1 MIYCINPDC
10 KQRQNPENLECCQ
23 TCGTSLLIHER
34 YRLLEP
40 LRPLDPRTYTD
51 IFEVDDGGTRRVI
64 KVLKDSSPQLV
75 EGFEREAL
83 TLELLAHPG
92 IPKVDLDG
100 YFTFTPSNSTR
111 ELHCLVMEKIEG
123 QNLEQW
129 LGKEGPIP
137 SQSLALNWLRQL
149 IEILEQV
156 HKSGF
161 FHRDIK
167 PFNIIL
173 KPDGQLVLIDFGSVR
188 EMTHTYLAKLK
199 GGLDITAI
207 ISGGY
212 TPQEQ
217 VDGRALPQSDF
228 YALGRTFV
236 HLLTGKHPSDFP
248 RNPDTGKLI
257 WQDKARHISKPLA
270 DFIDD
275 LMAILPADRP
285 QTTAAILRYLTPKR
299 LLIKSA
305 QRFLNSRE
313 FKLFAVGFLSMGIAS
328 AVSYWVSLP
337 LQAEAIAAQGRKNL
351 MDGDFNRARKKFEQ
365 AVSINPKDAVSR
377 SDLGLVC
384 KLQKEFECA
393 LAQYQQALKLEPDEV
408 TRATIHYNLGVLHE
422 DRREFDAALKEYQIA
437 MQEKGD
443 IGDDAT
449 NNFARL
455 QIWRKFNYSLAIDSI
470 LKVLD
475 RTENPRLRATLYKN
489 LGWALLQQ
497 GDCRLAEKYLREAI
511 RLDKENRAAPHCL
524 LAKVLQDNDKMLAP
538 ASWKKCRDSNS
549 ENLPEV
555 EIWQLDARRYLN
567 AQVKKR

>member
-1 MIYCINPDC
+1 
-10 KQRQNPENLECCQ
+10 
-23 TCGTSLLIHER
+23 LLIHER

-40 LRPLDPRTYTD
+40 LRPLDPRTSTD
-51 IFEVDDGGTRRVI
+51 IFEVDDGGTRKVM
-64 KVLKDSSPQLV
+64 KVLKDSRPQLV

-83 TLELLAHPG
+83 TLELLKHPG
-92 IPKVDLDG
+92 IPKVDFDG

-129 LGKEGPIP
+129 LAKEGPIP
-137 SQSLALNWLRQL
+137 SESLAINWLRQL

-167 PFNIIL
+167 PSNIIL

-199 GGLDITAI
+199 GGLNVTAI

-217 VDGRALPQSDF
+217 VDGKALPQSDF

-236 HLLTGKHPSDFP
+236 HLLTGKHPSEFP
-248 RNPDTGKLI
+248 REPDTGKLI
-257 WQDKARHISKPLA
+257 WQDKARQISKPLA

-275 LMAILPADRP
+275 LMALLPEERP
-285 QTTAAILRYLTPKR
+285 KTTAEILRDLTPKR
-299 LLIKSA
+299 LLVKSV
-305 QRFLNSRE
+305 QRFLNSRK
-313 FKLFAVGFLSMGIAS
+313 FKFFAFGLISMGIAS
-328 AVSYWVSLP
+328 AVAYWVSLP
-337 LQAEAIAAQGRKNL
+337 MQAQASAARGRQAL
-351 MDGDFNRARKKFEQ
+351 MDGDLNRARKELEQ
-365 AVSINPKDAVSR
+365 ALSINPKDAVTR

-393 LAQYQQALKLEPDEV
+393 LTEYQQALKLASDEV
-408 TRATIHYNLGVLHE
+408 TRATIHYNLGFLHE

-443 IGDDAT
+443 IGVNAT

-455 QIWRKFNYSLAIDSI
+455 QIWRKFNYSLAIDSL
-470 LKVLD
+470 LKVLE
-475 RTENPRLRATLYKN
+475 RTEDPRLRATLYKN
-489 LGWALLQQ
+489 LSWALLQQ
-497 GDCRLAEKYLREAI
+497 GDYRSAEKYLREAI
-511 RLDKENRAAPHCL
+511 RQDKENRAAPHCL
-524 LAKVLQDNDKMLAP
+524 LAKVLQENDKMLAP
-538 ASWKKCRDSNS
+538 ASWKKCRDSDS

-567 AQVKKR
+567 AQVKKP